1 MLSFDQAQSRF
12 AESVAPVREAE
23 TVWLELAAG
32 RVLARQLAA
41 RGDEALPAAGTLL
54 QPGHIAA
61 LAAQGHTEVP
71 VFRLV
76 EVALLIADDRTAND
90 LPATDRPDANGP
102 MLEALV
108 QSLGALV
115 RRRKHVADDERR
127 LHDALVDLADPGGG
141 GAGRAAVGGAWGEW
155 ECDVVFVSGAS
166 HRLGAALVSA
176 GGELICRQVDMQP
189 GRTVL
194 LGRLRDCPVVC
205 LPADPVAA
213 YITFVLLA
221 TPMIRRL
228 QGRASIFPP
237 VDRLAPTFAVP
248 RQWAGDGAADAF
260 WGVARAPGGDGTGR
274 VHAAAQPWGSVA
286 TLGDAAGL
294 VRLAPPMSGR
304 TQPHVPYYDLSRWLC

>member
-23 TVWLELAAG
+23 SVWLELASG
-32 RVLARQLAA
+32 RVLARQLVA
-41 RGDEALPAAGTLL
+41 RGDEALPAPGTLL
-54 QPGHIAA
+54 QPGHVAA
-61 LAAQGHTEVP
+61 LAAQGYTEVP

-76 EVALLIADDRTAND
+76 EVALLIAGDRTAND
-90 LPATDRPDANGP
+90 LPATHRPDANGP

-115 RRRKHVADDERR
+115 RRRKHVADEERR
-127 LHDALVDLADPGGG
+127 LHEALVDLADPGVGG
-141 GAGRAAVGGAWGEW
+141 GAGMASLPGER

-221 TPMIRRL
+221 TPMVRRL

-248 RQWAGDGAADAF
+248 QQWAGDGAADAF
-260 WGVARAPGGDGTGR
+260 WGVARAPGGDGTER

-294 VRLAPPMSGR
+294 VRLAPLMSGG